1 MVDEKLA
8 SVPPVPGLGSEAI
21 PRDGTK
27 DGTKGEN
34 ESSSRRKE
42 KREEEEE
49 EGAVAA
55 EGRGGRRQ
63 IRNEFFC
70 FEHPEKRSNVREND
84 PRLLLLGVAWCGAAR
99 RGAAWR
105 GRATQRRG
113 KRRESEFGA
122 RPARVRKPFLQPCMQ
137 PVQHESHKPA
147 TNTRDSG
154 I

>member
-21 PRDGTK
+21 PGGRRMERRGRTK
-27 DGTKGEN
+27 AVPG
-34 ESSSRRKE
+34 E
-42 KREEEEE
+42 KRN
-49 EGAVAA
+49 VRRRRRR
-55 EGRGGRRQ
+55 RGGGRQ

-84 PRLLLLGVAWCGAAR
+84 PRLLLLGVVR

-105 GRATQRRG
+105 GRAAQRRG

-122 RPARVRKPFLQPCMQ
+122 PFGARSQTFSLQPCMQ
-137 PVQHESHKPA
+137 PVQHESHHHHHHHH
-147 TNTRDSG
+147 
-154 I
+154 

>member
-49 EGAVAA
+49 GAVAA
-55 EGRGGRRQ
+55 EGRGEA
-63 IRNEFFC
+63 N
-70 FEHPEKRSNVREND
+70 S
-84 PRLLLLGVAWCGAAR
+84 
-99 RGAAWR
+99 
-105 GRATQRRG
+105 
-113 KRRESEFGA
+113 
-122 RPARVRKPFLQPCMQ
+122 
-137 PVQHESHKPA
+137 
-147 TNTRDSG
+147 
-154 I
+154 

>member
-55 EGRGGRRQ
+55 EGRGGGRQ

-84 PRLLLLGVAWCGAAR
+84 PRLLLLGVAWCGAA
-99 RGAAWR
+99 
-105 GRATQRRG
+105 RRG